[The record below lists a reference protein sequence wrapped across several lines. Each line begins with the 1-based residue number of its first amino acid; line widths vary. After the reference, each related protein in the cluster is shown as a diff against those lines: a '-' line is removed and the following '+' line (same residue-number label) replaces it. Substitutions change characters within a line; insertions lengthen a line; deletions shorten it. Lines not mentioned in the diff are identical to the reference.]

1 MFHSIRWRLVASF
14 VFVTLLTVSLIGVLA
29 LSLIRQQVAS
39 QEAEYLRANA
49 EAIARQAA
57 PLMQSPLVDQAALQE
72 LARTSAFLSNAHIR
86 ILDGRGAT
94 LADSGRQ
101 DQGEEYLWLP
111 PLLEIFPDLDASI
124 FGGGPVTMAV
134 PLDRRGRT
142 QGGLRGGSL
151 SLSDLPPGTEYTV
164 IRLEDS
170 PWGARVVFE
179 TRQAPEPGATEGD
192 QAGSAAGG
200 AAERPLRTVTQQIS
214 NELGVL
220 GYVELSGSFD
230 YGQQTLSTARR
241 AFVLAGIGAALLALL
256 AGLLVSRSLSR
267 PLTSLAAAA
276 GQMSAGDLS
285 VRAPV
290 QGKDEIGQLGRQLNQ
305 LAERLEG
312 SFAELA
318 AERDSLRRFIADASH
333 ELRTPITAL
342 RSFNELMQGPA
353 AEDAAARAEFLAE
366 SAGQIQRL
374 EWITGNLL
382 NLSRLEGGLIDLDLR
397 EQDVGELLDSTA
409 APFKVIAQEKGVA
422 LVVQALDEPLSCRCD
437 RPRLEMALANLL
449 DNALKFTP
457 AGGQVRVS
465 GQKAE
470 GSRQWAEGSVQIV
483 VEDTGIG
490 VLPADQPHI
499 FQRFYRGA
507 NSGNGGSGLGLAIVQ
522 GIVQAHGGAV
532 SVTSQPGQGSRF
544 VVEVPA
550 PKPPANRAQ
559 TGTAPAG
566 SA

>member
-14 VFVTLLTVSLIGVLA
+14 VFVTLLTVGLIGVLA

-39 QEAEYLRANA
+39 QEAEYLQANA
-49 EAIARQAA
+49 DAIARQAA
-57 PLMQSPLVDQAALQE
+57 PLMQPLADQAALQE
-72 LARTSAFLSNAHIR
+72 LARTSAFLSNSRIR

-111 PLLEIFPDLDASI
+111 SLLALFPDLDASI

-142 QGGLRGGSL
+142 QGSLRGGSL
-151 SLSDLPPGTEYTV
+151 ALSDLPPGTEYTV

-179 TRQAPEPGATEGD
+179 KRQVVEPDSSNGD
-192 QAGSAAGG
+192 QANGAAG
-200 AAERPLRTVTQQIS
+200 AAAQARPVRTVTQQIS
-214 NELGVL
+214 NDLGVL
-220 GYVELSGSFD
+220 GYVELSGSFA
-230 YGQQTLSTARR
+230 YGQETLSTARR
-241 AFVLAGIGAALLALL
+241 AFVVAGAGAALLAL
-256 AGLLVSRSLSR
+256 AVGLLVSRSLSR

-290 QGKDEIGQLGRQLNQ
+290 QGHDEIGQLGRQLNQ
-305 LAERLEG
+305 MAERLEA
-312 SFAELA
+312 SFDELA

-342 RSFNELMQGPA
+342 KSFNELMQGPA
-353 AEDAAARAEFLAE
+353 AEDSAARAEFLLE

-397 EQDVGELLDSTA
+397 EYDAGDILDSAA
-409 APFKVIAQEKGVA
+409 APFRLAAQEKGITLAVQPPAEPVA
-422 LVVQALDEPLSCRCD
+422 VRCD

-457 AGGQVRVS
+457 SGGQVRLS
-465 GQKAE
+465 AQQAE
-470 GSRQWAEGSVQIV
+470 GRVQFA
-483 VEDTGIG
+483 VEDTGMG
-490 VLPADQPHI
+490 VPPPDQARI
-499 FQRFYRGA
+499 FERFYRGA
-507 NSGNGGSGLGLAIVQ
+507 HSDAAGSGLGLAIVQ

-532 SVTSQPGQGSRF
+532 SVASQPGQGSRF
-544 VVEVPA
+544 VVELP
-550 PKPPANRAQ
+550 
-559 TGTAPAG
+559 G
-566 SA
+566 SRG

>member
-39 QEAEYLRANA
+39 QEVAYLQANA
-49 EAIARQAA
+49 GAVARQAA
-57 PLMQSPLVDQAALQE
+57 SLMEPLVNQTDLQE
-72 LARTSAFLSNAHIR
+72 LARTSAFLSNSRIR
-86 ILDGRGAT
+86 ILDGRGNT
-94 LADSGRQ
+94 LADSGQ
-101 DQGEEYLWLP
+101 QAPDVEYLWLP
-111 PLLEIFPDLDASI
+111 SLLELFPDLDASV
-124 FGGGPVTMAV
+124 FGGGPVRMAV
-134 PLDRRGRT
+134 PLDRAGRAE
-142 QGGLRGGSL
+142 GLRRGEL
-151 SLSDLPPGTEYTV
+151 SLDDLPPGTEYTI

-170 PWGARVVFE
+170 PWGVRVVFE
-179 TRQAPEPGATEGD
+179 ERQAPEPASTRAAPVGD
-192 QAGSAAGG
+192 DRGSD
-200 AAERPLRTVTQQIS
+200 AAEAAQRTVMQEIV
-214 NELGVL
+214 NERGVL
-220 GYVELSGSFD
+220 GYVELTGAIAF
-230 YGQQTLSTARR
+230 GQQTLTTARR
-241 AFVLAGIGAALLALL
+241 AFLVAGLGATLLALL

-267 PLTSLAAAA
+267 PLSSLAAAA
-276 GQMSAGDLS
+276 GQMSSGDLS

-290 QGKDEIGQLGRQLNQ
+290 QGNDEIGQLGRQFNQ
-305 LAERLEG
+305 MAQRLER

-342 RSFNELMQGPA
+342 RSFNELLQGPA
-353 AEDAAARAEFLAE
+353 AGDAAARAEFLAE
-366 SAGQIQRL
+366 STGQIRRL

-382 NLSRLEGGLIDLDLR
+382 DLSRLDGGLIDLDLR
-397 EQDVGELLDSTA
+397 EEDVGELLDSAA
-409 APFKVIAQEKGVA
+409 APFKFSAQENRVA
-422 LVVQALDEPLSCRCD
+422 LHVQGPDQPLTCRCD

-457 AGGQVRVS
+457 AGGQVRLS
-465 GQKAE
+465 AQPAG
-470 GSRQWAEGSVQIV
+470 GGVQFI

-532 SVTSQPGQGSRF
+532 SVASQPGQGSRF
-544 VVEVPA
+544 VVELP
-550 PKPPANRAQ
+550 
-559 TGTAPAG
+559 G
-566 SA
+566 SAGRSRSV